1 MSQHTDPDLPHS
13 TALLA
18 NLEETRRE
26 VVIPDDYASVLVS
39 VERFYGV
46 HQAALRLLTELHHPM
61 GSLREIESQLGNVCG
76 SMFHYFERSTDRIHI
91 AGLIDR
97 IFGTLYA
104 DTTDAA
110 VLANLVGIHLGFLDT
125 LGRSQHAAGY
135 GEVVEAGLAKLERL
149 QQDNGVVFLKHA
161 GLVRRLAQ
169 RSLDDGLD
177 GARISQLFSAIVD
190 TGLVVFDESVDLERW
205 SWREPVGTAAE
216 VLAVVAG
223 PLDGAIKAARQAR
236 AAAQCPEELLGLP
249 SLDGLVDM
257 VLTRARELPSPI
269 ERIAL
274 YVHLAGVEELEH
286 RNMEILRALY
296 QAIRTVCSDG
306 DDEAIVRAVD
316 LITGYLGVCKPAQK
330 TLLYKCLEKLGEG
343 IATRE
348 DPAVVRH
355 FVDRTIATSF
365 EAPDIQG
372 VSEEWQT
379 HVNPHHLPCLRTWL
393 EIIERNP
400 IAYEQLLS
408 ALVINLH
415 VNGVFVSDTDL
426 FQRDISRLLNSDI
439 AHAFNLIM
447 QLLGTFPVFFN
458 EVGSE
463 GELREVSTR
472 IDQITHR
479 RDPIVHYLRKQS
491 HAESNNRLVGFA
503 AAVFAAWRTGDPGGL
518 EPYLPGSVF
527 AGLSVDADWFSRVH
541 EIVAA
546 LSQKGI
552 TEDDLDTLEPE
563 FLESLLADSAIG
575 SPEDRERVAL
585 LVRMYQLLK
594 AKYEYSPDALL
605 GVVELSPLLSP
616 TVREGFGNACFK
628 GDHLEIVAAG
638 NRVLEELKTTIV
650 SSEKTEAFEN
660 IFHKR
665 HIAAGIP
672 SMYGTYR
679 EPKFDAMGLL
689 LRMMTFLKPHM
700 EACIAGFDFRKVTNE
715 SVALALRMMEEML
728 AGLVVSGL
736 RVRHLETQLH
746 LLERSVARGGLSVH
760 QYLNILD
767 FMSEALNTAVATN
780 YISLH
785 GDNLER
791 LVGSTEEV
799 GQLTADGSSA
809 VSHSQSERFLRDLM
823 ASTYGIQEF
832 DLFLRRS
839 RQALRRLADG
849 PVARVS
855 NPAGA
860 EMRAR
865 LISFL
870 GEPPLDHEDQLLL
883 GFKGFSLKRLKML
896 GVPVPDGFVISSEL
910 FTLQPEIR
918 TAELDGDVSDRIV
931 AAARVLETATGK
943 TLGDPSNP
951 LLLSVRS
958 GAAFSMPG
966 MMDTILNVG
975 LNVELLRSMGRTGEK
990 EWGAW
995 DSYRRYLQNVA
1006 MSSGVDRDVFDDIML
1021 RHKRRHRVD
1030 RKEQFTAVQM
1040 RDVALA
1046 YRESIEGQG
1055 VTVHDD
1061 PTNQL
1066 LQAVGLVVRSW
1077 YSEPARLFRNQLH
1090 LADEWGTAVVVQS
1103 MVFGNMSVRAGS
1115 GVVFT
1120 RNPRVS
1126 STGVGLYG
1134 DFTLR
1139 SQGEDVVA
1147 GLVHPYPVSEA
1158 QRVEY
1163 SPQLE
1168 VSMETELPGIYA
1180 AIRGIAR
1187 ALVNEHGFEHQE
1199 IEFTFESDHPEDLHI
1214 LQIRPMRSQRQHA
1227 GPFFARP
1234 EVMEEVW
1241 ITSGIGV
1248 SGGAMTGRVAFRSVD
1263 VERCRSQYPDQKVI
1277 LLRPDTVPEDIRLVL
1292 DVDGL
1297 LTARGGFTSHA
1308 AVTAKRLGKCCVVN
1322 CAELEVDDAN
1332 GMARIGQHAILAAD
1346 PISMDGATG
1355 RVYLGEHEVNEES
1368 STNRRS

>member
-1 MSQHTDPDLPHS
+1 MSEHTDRELPNS

-26 VVIPDDYASVLVS
+26 VVIPREYAPLLDSVG
-39 VERFYGV
+39 RFFGV

-61 GSLREIESQLGNVCG
+61 GNLGEIESQLGNLCG
-76 SMFHYFERSTDRIHI
+76 GMFHYFERSEDNDQIV
-91 AGLIDR
+91 GLLDR
-97 IFGTLYA
+97 IFGKLYA
-104 DTTDAA
+104 DTTDSV
-110 VLANLVGIHLGFLDT
+110 VLANLVGIHLEFLDT
-125 LGRSQHAAGY
+125 LGRSRYSDDYVGAI
-135 GEVVEAGLAKLERL
+135 EAGLEKLERL
-149 QQDNGVVFLKHA
+149 QRDNGAVFLRHA
-161 GLVRRLAQ
+161 GLVRRLA
-169 RSLDDGLD
+169 RRALDDGVN
-177 GARISQLFSAIVD
+177 GARISELYSAIVAF
-190 TGLVVFDESVDLERW
+190 GLVVFDESVDLERW
-205 SWREPVGTAAE
+205 SWSEPVGTAAE

-223 PLDGAIKAARQAR
+223 PLDGAIQAARKAR
-236 AAAQCPEELLGLP
+236 AAAQSPEELLGLP
-249 SLDGLVDM
+249 SLDGLLDM

-296 QAIRTVCSDG
+296 QAIRSVCSNG
-306 DDEAIVRAVD
+306 NDEAILRAVD

-365 EAPDIQG
+365 EAPDIRG

-379 HVNPHHLPCLRTWL
+379 FVNPHHLPCLRTWL
-393 EIIERNP
+393 EIIVRNP
-400 IAYEQLLS
+400 VAYEQLLS

-415 VNGVFVSDTDL
+415 VKGVFVSDTDL

-439 AHAFNLIM
+439 VDAFNLIM

-458 EVGSE
+458 DVGSE
-463 GELREVSTR
+463 GELREVSTL

-503 AAVFAAWRTGDPGGL
+503 AAVFSAWRRGEVSGL
-518 EPYLPGSVF
+518 EPYLPPSVF
-527 AGLSVDADWFSRVH
+527 AGLSTDADWFCGVH
-541 EIVAA
+541 EIAVA
-546 LSQKGI
+546 LSERGI
-552 TEDDLDTLEPE
+552 TEDQLDTLDPE
-563 FLESLLADSAIG
+563 VLKTTLAEVTAGSA
-575 SPEDRERVAL
+575 DDHERVAL

-594 AKYEYSPDALL
+594 AKYDYSPEALL

-616 TVREGFGNACFK
+616 ATREAFGDACAT

-638 NRVLEELKTTIV
+638 NRVLEELKTTVV

-689 LRMMTFLKPHM
+689 LRMMTFLKPHL
-700 EACIAGFDFRKVTNE
+700 EACIAEFDFRRVTNE
-715 SVALALRMMEEML
+715 SVALALRIMKEML

-736 RVRHLETQLH
+736 RVRDLATQLH

-791 LVGSTEEV
+791 LVGSTGASAPEAADSTPDV
-799 GQLTADGSSA
+799 G
-809 VSHSQSERFLRDLM
+809 HSQSERILRDLM

-855 NPAGA
+855 NPSGA
-860 EMRAR
+860 EMWAR

-870 GEPPLDHEDQLLL
+870 EEPPLDFEDQLLL

-896 GVPVPDGFVISSEL
+896 GVPVPDGFVVSSEL

-918 TAELDGDVSDRIV
+918 TETLSGDVSDRI
-931 AAARVLETATGK
+931 AAAAATLETVTGRS
-943 TLGDPSNP
+943 LGDQVKP

-975 LNVELLRSMGRTGEK
+975 LNVELLRSMGLTGER

-1006 MSSGVDRDVFDDIML
+1006 MSSGVDRDVFDDIIL

-1030 RKEQFTAVQM
+1030 RKEQFTAGQM
-1040 RDVALA
+1040 RGVALA
-1046 YRESIEGQG
+1046 YREATEHEG
-1055 VTVHDD
+1055 VTIHDD
-1061 PTNQL
+1061 PMDQL
-1066 LQAVGLVVRSW
+1066 LQAILLVMRSW
-1077 YSEPARLFRNQLH
+1077 YSEPASLFRNQLQ

-1103 MVFGNMSVRAGS
+1103 MVFGNMSARAGS

-1147 GLVHPYPVSEA
+1147 GLVHPFPVSEA
-1158 QRVEY
+1158 QRLEY

-1168 VSMETELPGIYA
+1168 LSMETELPGTYA
-1180 AIRGIAR
+1180 AIKEIAN

-1199 IEFTFESDHPEDLHI
+1199 IEFTFESDDPDDLYI

-1227 GPFFARP
+1227 GPFFVRP
-1234 EVMEEVW
+1234 ELMEEVW

-1248 SGGAMTGRVAFRSVD
+1248 SGGAMSGRVAFSAAE
-1263 VERCRSQYPDQKVI
+1263 VEGCRSQYPGQKVI

-1292 DVDGL
+1292 AVDGL

-1308 AVTAKRLGKCCVVN
+1308 AVTAKRLEKCCVVN
-1322 CAELEVDDAN
+1322 CAELAVDDVN
-1332 GMARIGQHAILAAD
+1332 GVARIGRHAILAGD
-1346 PISMDGATG
+1346 TISMDGANG
-1355 RVYLGEHEVNEES
+1355 RVYLGEHEIHEG
-1368 STNRRS
+1368 

>member
-1 MSQHTDPDLPHS
+1 MSEHTDRELPES

-26 VVIPDDYASVLVS
+26 VVIPDEYAPLLDS
-39 VERFYGV
+39 VERYFGV
-46 HQAALRLLTELHHPM
+46 HEAALRLLTELYHPL
-61 GSLREIESQLGNVCG
+61 GNPDEIESQLSNLCG
-76 SMFHYFERSTDRIHI
+76 GMFHYFERSEDRERI
-91 AGLIDR
+91 AGLLDR
-97 IFGTLYA
+97 IFSTLYA
-104 DTTDAA
+104 KTVDAGA
-110 VLANLVGIHLGFLDT
+110 LANLVGIHLEFVDT
-125 LGRSQHAAGY
+125 LGRSRYADSY
-135 GEVVEAGLAKLERL
+135 SVVIEAGLENLERL
-149 QQDNGVVFLKHA
+149 QRDRGAAFLRHG
-161 GLVRRLAQ
+161 GLVRRLAR
-169 RSLDDGLD
+169 RSLDSGMD
-177 GARISQLFSAIVD
+177 GARISELYSAIVGF
-190 TGLVVFDESVDLERW
+190 GLVVFDESVDLERW
-205 SWREPVGTAAE
+205 SWSEPVGTAAE

-223 PLDGAIKAARQAR
+223 PLDGAIQAARQAR
-236 AAAQCPEELLGLP
+236 ETARSPEELLGLP
-249 SLDGLVDM
+249 SLDGLLDM

-296 QAIRTVCSDG
+296 QAIRNIA
-306 DDEAIVRAVD
+306 DDNDAAVIRAVD

-330 TLLYKCLEKLGEG
+330 TLLYKCLEKLGGE
-343 IATRE
+343 IANRE

-365 EAPDIQG
+365 EAPDIRG

-379 HVNPHHLPCLRTWL
+379 YVNPHHLPCLRTWL
-393 EIIERNP
+393 AIIESNP
-400 IAYEQLLS
+400 VKFEQLLS

-415 VNGVFVSDTDL
+415 VKGVFVSDTDL

-439 AHAFNLIM
+439 ADAFNLIM
-447 QLLGTFPVFFN
+447 QLLGNFPVFFN

-503 AAVFAAWRTGDPGGL
+503 AAVLSAWRTGDVSGL
-518 EPYLPGSVF
+518 EPYLPRSVF
-527 AGLSVDADWFSRVH
+527 AGLSTEADWFRGVH
-541 EIVAA
+541 DVVSALFERGVAGDDPDA
-546 LSQKGI
+546 L
-552 TEDDLDTLEPE
+552 DPAV
-563 FLESLLADSAIG
+563 LESAMAEMEVG
-575 SPEDRERVAL
+575 RAEDRERVVL

-594 AKYEYSPDALL
+594 AKYDYSPDALL
-605 GVVELSPLLSP
+605 SVVELSPLLQP
-616 TVREGFGNACFK
+616 ATREAFADACDD
-628 GDHLEIVAAG
+628 GDHLEIVAVG
-638 NRVLEELKTTIV
+638 NRVLEELRATIV
-650 SSEKTEAFEN
+650 SSETTEAFEN

-689 LRMMTFLKPHM
+689 LRMMVFLKPHL

-715 SVALALRMMEEML
+715 SVALALRIMKEML
-728 AGLVVSGL
+728 AGLAASGL

-746 LLERSVARGGLSVH
+746 LLEKSVARGGLSVH

-791 LVGSTEEV
+791 LVGSSGTPETITV
-799 GQLTADGSSA
+799 DRSSA
-809 VSHSQSERFLRDLM
+809 GAHSRSERFLRDLM
-823 ASTYGIQEF
+823 ASTFGIQEF

-839 RQALRRLADG
+839 RRALRRLAGG
-849 PVARVS
+849 PMARVS
-855 NPAGA
+855 DPSRA
-860 EMRAR
+860 EIWSR

-870 GEPPLDHEDQLLL
+870 GEEPGDHEDQLLL

-896 GVPVPDGFVISSEL
+896 GVPVPDGFVVSSEL
-910 FTLQPEIR
+910 FTLQPGIR
-918 TAELDGDVSDRIV
+918 TEALGDDVRDRIV
-931 AAARVLETATGK
+931 AAAGSLEAITGRS
-943 TLGDPSNP
+943 LGDPSHP

-975 LNVELLRSMGRTGEK
+975 LNVDLLRSMSLSEER

-1006 MSSGVDRDVFDDIML
+1006 MSSGVDRDVFDDIMF
-1021 RHKRRHRVD
+1021 RHKRHCRVE
-1030 RKEQFTAVQM
+1030 RKEQFTARQM
-1040 RDVALA
+1040 RDVALV
-1046 YRESIEGQG
+1046 YREATEGEG
-1055 VTVHDD
+1055 VTIHDD

-1066 LQAVGLVVRSW
+1066 IQAVELVVRSW
-1077 YSEPARLFRNQLH
+1077 YSEPARLFRTQLQ

-1103 MVFGNMSVRAGS
+1103 MVFGNMSPRAGS

-1158 QRVEY
+1158 QRAEY

-1168 VSMETELPGIYA
+1168 LSMETELPETYE
-1180 AIRGIAR
+1180 AIRGIAK
-1187 ALVNEHGFEHQE
+1187 ALVNQHGFEHQE
-1199 IEFTFESDHPEDLHI
+1199 IEFTFESDDPDDLHI
-1214 LQIRPMRSQRQHA
+1214 LQIRPMRSQRQHT
-1227 GPFFARP
+1227 GPFFVDP
-1234 EVMEEVW
+1234 ELMEDAWVS
-1241 ITSGIGV
+1241 SGIGV
-1248 SGGAMTGRVAFRSVD
+1248 SGGAMSGRAAFSSAD
-1263 VERCRSQYPDQKVI
+1263 VERCRSQYQGQRVI
-1277 LLRPDTVPEDIRLVL
+1277 LLRPDTVPEDIGQVL
-1292 DVDGL
+1292 AVDGV

-1322 CAELEVDDAN
+1322 CADMEVDDAN
-1332 GMARIGQHAILAAD
+1332 GVARIGPHAVLAGD
-1346 PISMDGATG
+1346 MISMDGATG
-1355 RVYLGEHEVNEES
+1355 RVYLGEHEIQEKSN
-1368 STNRRS
+1368 TTRPQ